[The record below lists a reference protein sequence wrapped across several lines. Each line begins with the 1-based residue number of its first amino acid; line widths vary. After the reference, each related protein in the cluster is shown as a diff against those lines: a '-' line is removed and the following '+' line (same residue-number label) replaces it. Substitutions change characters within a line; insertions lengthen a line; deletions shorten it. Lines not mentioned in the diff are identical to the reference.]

1 MSIRLRPC
9 QRGFLAAAAL
19 CVLTP
24 VLSGQRVHPT
34 PTPFFAAEWGM
45 SIDTLMRQA
54 ANGGWEFLA
63 VDEDGDYTFRG
74 SLPTGEPAYVF
85 ATVDSTGGL
94 TRLLISIAPHASA
107 DQTFQRLA
115 DTLRA
120 HFGDADISSHDAD
133 VRPAPHMVAATA
145 WRGVLMGLRRDR
157 RILILFT
164 CPASSPR
171 LPVRHSKVA
180 VV

>member
-1 MSIRLRPC
+1 MSIRSRAYR
-9 QRGFLAAAAL
+9 RGYLAAAAL

-24 VLSGQRVHPT
+24 VLSAQREHPT

-45 SIDTLMRQA
+45 SIDTLMQQA
-54 ANGGWEFLA
+54 ANSGWEFLA

-85 ATVDSTGGL
+85 ATVDSIGGL
-94 TRLLISIAPHASA
+94 TRLLLSIAPHASA
-107 DQTFQRLA
+107 ELTFHSLS

-133 VRPAPHMVAATA
+133 IRPAPHMVAATA
-145 WRGVLMGLRRDR
+145 WRGILMGLRRDR

-171 LPVRHSKVA
+171 LPARHSKLAIV
-180 VV
+180 